1 MVCSGLGVINLVIV
15 IVDVRL
21 DFILLICIIGQV
33 FVLMIGI
40 DVFQEVDIYG
50 IFIFIIKY
58 NYLVR
63 YIEEFLQVMS
73 DVFCIV

>member
-1 MVCSGLGVINLVIV
+1 
-15 IVDVRL
+15 
-21 DFILLICIIGQV
+21 
-33 FVLMIGI
+33 MIGI

-63 YIEEFLQVMS
+63 YIEEFL
-73 DVFCIV
+73 